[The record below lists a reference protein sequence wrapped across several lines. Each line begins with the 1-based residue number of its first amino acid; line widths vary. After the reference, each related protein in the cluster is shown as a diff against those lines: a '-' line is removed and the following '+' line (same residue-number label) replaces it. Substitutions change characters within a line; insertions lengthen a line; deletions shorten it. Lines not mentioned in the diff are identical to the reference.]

1 MAFEGSC
8 HCGKVTYS
16 VDGGMP
22 TTAISCNCSHCRR
35 KGFLLA
41 FFPREQFTLTAD
53 EDALETYSFNTHRLE
68 HLFCRTCGTQGF
80 AYGSGPDGTP
90 MAAVNL
96 RCVPT
101 CDIDGLSLQKVDGA
115 SF

>member
-8 HCGKVTYS
+8 HCGEVTYS
-16 VDGGMP
+16 VDGDMP
-22 TTAISCNCSHCRR
+22 ETAISCNCSHCRR

-41 FFPREQFTLTAD
+41 FFPRTAFTLTAG
-53 EDALETYSFNTHRLE
+53 EEALQTYRFNTHRLE
-68 HLFCRTCGTQGF
+68 HLFCKTCGTQSF

-96 RCVPT
+96 RCVPA
-101 CDIDGLSLQKVDGA
+101 CDLDALSLHKVDGA